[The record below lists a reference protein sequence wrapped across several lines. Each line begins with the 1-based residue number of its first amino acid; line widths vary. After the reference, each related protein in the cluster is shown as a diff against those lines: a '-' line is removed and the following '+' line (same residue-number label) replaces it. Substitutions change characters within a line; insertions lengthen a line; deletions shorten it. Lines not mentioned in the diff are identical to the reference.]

1 MEIKLF
7 INIKTILF
15 ASGLALI
22 LAILPLPYVYYQFLR
37 IFVFF
42 SAGFVSYKFLEQK
55 LMPWVLVFGAIAL
68 IFNPI
73 VPIYLDKSSWVVID
87 FIFALLF
94 FLATHSVR
102 YKD

>member
-1 MEIKLF
+1 M
-7 INIKTILF
+7 NIKSVL
-15 ASGLALI
+15 AVSGVVLI
-22 LAILPLPYVYYQFLR
+22 LAILPLPYIYYQFLR
-37 IFVFF
+37 IFIFF
-42 SAGFVSYKFLEQK
+42 SAGFVSFKFLEQK
-55 LMPWVLVFGAIAL
+55 LISWMLVFGIIAL

-87 FIFALLF
+87 FISALLF

>member
-1 MEIKLF
+1 MKL
-7 INIKTILF
+7 KTITLT
-15 ASGLALI
+15 SGLALI
-22 LAILPLPYVYYQFLR
+22 LAILPLPYAYYQFLR

-87 FIFALLF
+87 FISALLF
-94 FLATHSVR
+94 FSAIQSAQ